1 MSLSGA
7 PTWANMYRMSWT
19 WSEWLEC
26 PVLWMLGNT
35 MSLIGE
41 LVGPNMGGHCGWMA
55 SYWGPSS
62 VCLPAF
68 LPSLTMVPVP

>member
-7 PTWANMYRMSWT
+7 PTWASMYRMSWA

-26 PVLWMLGNT
+26 PVLWMLENT
-35 MSLIGE
+35 TSPVGE

-55 SYWGPSS
+55 SS

-68 LPSLTMVPVP
+68 LPSLIMVSVP